1 MLACVA
7 FSLLI
12 WGVSSQ
18 SASILPP
25 NPVGIEGNDLNITCS
40 LDVGPRPIFELSVNG
55 TLIQDTGKLQGTAAT
70 PTGTRFVYGPLNRT
84 ESGFEFVCNEGG
96 GITATGT
103 LVVYCK
109 S

>member
-18 SASILPP
+18 SACIVPP
-25 NPVGIEGNDLNITCS
+25 SPVGIEGNDLNITCS
-40 LDVGPRPIFELSVNG
+40 LDVGRRPIFELSVNG
-55 TLIQDTGKLQGTAAT
+55 TLIQKTGKLQETEAT

-84 ESGFEFVCNEGG
+84 ESGFVFVCNDGG
-96 GITATGT
+96 GNTATGT